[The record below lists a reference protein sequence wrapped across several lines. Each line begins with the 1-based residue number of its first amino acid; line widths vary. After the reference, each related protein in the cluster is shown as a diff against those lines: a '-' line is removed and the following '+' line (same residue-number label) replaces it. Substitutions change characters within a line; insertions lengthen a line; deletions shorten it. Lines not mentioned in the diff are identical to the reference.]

1 MRPILLSFG
10 GGINSTALLLEW
22 VEQGKPLDLVIFA
35 DTGSEMPE
43 TYEFIDKYV
52 IPFCKKHKIHFETVY
67 YTVSNKVAGVKKGHW
82 VEGERV
88 SIYDYYEYQ
97 KAVPSMIKRSC
108 TDKFKISPIEKYI
121 KQKWGDKNL
130 PLRLIGIDAGE
141 SHRAKFIVDPKTGK
155 KINVVAVSARSINK
169 KRKFKVNKKIFYK
182 NPLEIFKKNN
192 IDILFE
198 AIGLSDGISKKV
210 VETAL
215 KSKIHVIT
223 PNKALISK
231 HGNELAK
238 LAEKNKVNLEFEASV
253 AGGIPILRSIK
264 EGLATN
270 KISKV
275 YGILNGTSNY
285 ILSEMENSNENFADV
300 LKKAQI
306 LGYAEPGNPK
316 LDLNGF
322 DAFAKVRILSA
333 LAFNS
338 KISKHKCLMEGIEK
352 IELKD
357 IKIANQLDLR
367 IKLLGISELKN
378 NHLFETVHP
387 CLVSKK
393 SYIGNVNGVMNAVI
407 LQGKPVGESVLQGEG
422 AGPGPTS
429 SSLLSDLL
437 SILRGNIK
445 KPFGVSVSKLKS
457 LKPYN
462 VNNYVNSLYLRF
474 EVKDKPGVLSEITNR
489 LAKYKISVK
498 RLIQTPDKKNNKATI
513 VIITHKTTET
523 NIHNCLSIFKKNKN
537 ILKTPTLIRLL
548 G

>member
-1 MRPILLSFG
+1 MNKIVNVAVVGLGQVGNYLNNEL
-10 GGINSTALLLEW
+10 I
-22 VEQGKPLDLVIFA
+22 I
-35 DTGSEMPE
+35 
-43 TYEFIDKYV
+43 
-52 IPFCKKHKIHFETVY
+52 KKK
-67 YTVSNKVAGVKKGHW
+67 
-82 VEGERV
+82 
-88 SIYDYYEYQ
+88 D
-97 KAVPSMIKRSC
+97 
-108 TDKFKISPIEKYI
+108 IE
-121 KQKWGDKNL
+121 L
-130 PLRLIGIDAGE
+130 
-141 SHRAKFIVDPKTGK
+141 KTGK
-155 KINVVAVSARSINK
+155 RVNVVAISAKNINK
-169 KRKFKVNKKIFYK
+169 KRKYKINRKIFYK
-182 NPLEIFKKNN
+182 NPFEIFKKEKV
-192 IDILFE
+192 DILFE
-198 AIGLSDGISKKV
+198 VIGQSDGVSKKL

-215 KSKIHVIT
+215 KNKIHVIT

-231 HGNELAK
+231 HGNNLAK
-238 LAEKNKVNLEFEASV
+238 LAEKNNVNLEFEASV

-270 KISKV
+270 KLSKV

-285 ILSEMENSNENFADV
+285 ILSEMENSEQNFADV
-300 LKKAQI
+300 LKKAQL

-338 KISKHKCLMEGIEK
+338 KISNKKCLMEGIEK
-352 IELKD
+352 IDLKD

-378 NHLFETVHP
+378 NQLFETVHP

-407 LQGKPVGESVLQGEG
+407 LNGKPVGESVFQGEG

-445 KPFGVSVSKLKS
+445 KPFGISVNKLKT
-457 LKPYN
+457 LKTYN
-462 VNNYVNSLYLRF
+462 FNNYVNSLYLRF
-474 EVKDKPGVLSEITNR
+474 EVKDKPGVLSQITNR

-513 VIITHKTTET
+513 VIITHKTTES
-523 NIHNCLSIFKKNKN
+523 NCSSCLSIFKKNKN
-537 ILKTPTLIRLL
+537 ILKSPTLIRLL
-548 G
+548 D